1 MPRERDAEHK
11 EVLHDV
17 DPVRGG
23 EAGNEDKEKA
33 QLHHRHD
40 EQNEV
45 RDPTGHHQPCE
56 TSAR

>member
-1 MPRERDAEHK
+1 MRSWRMPRERDAEHK

-23 EAGNEDKEKA
+23 EAGNEDKEKT

-45 RDPTGHHQPCE
+45 RDPTGDH
-56 TSAR
+56 